1 MKLVKLVFVIFSAVA
16 VDLWLAS
23 LIGQFL
29 KGRTMEP

>member
-1 MKLVKLVFVIFSAVA
+1 MKLVFAIFLAVA

-29 KGRTMEP
+29 KGRTREP